1 VEPLNAV
8 DLEVLRRALSLPEMA
23 RWADQVVTICHTLGL
38 PLPEWA
44 ARRPAPPEPRSGS

>member
-23 RWADQVVTICHTLGL
+23 RFADQVVTICHKLGL
-38 PLPEWA
+38 PPPEWA
-44 ARRPAPPEPRSGS
+44 SARPAPSEPRYGS